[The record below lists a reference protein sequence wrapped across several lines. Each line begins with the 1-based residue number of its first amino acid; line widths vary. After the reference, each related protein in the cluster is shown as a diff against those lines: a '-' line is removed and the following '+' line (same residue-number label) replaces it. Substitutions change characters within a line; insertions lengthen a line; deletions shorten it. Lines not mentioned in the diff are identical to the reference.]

1 MENMNNWNDCWI
13 EIITKFHHEL
23 LWTSMRV
30 LHMSHKC
37 ISFWPQKK
45 SKMKVGTFRD
55 SNKYSLFKF
64 SVALLAS
71 CSAKT
76 LIVGGSDAVP
86 HSQPHILSLRRSI
99 LNSHYCGGSVVSASK
114 GVSAAH
120 CASNRASTAVA
131 GAHDFSSPNANEETL
146 SYKFT
151 RSFL

>member
-1 MENMNNWNDCWI
+1 M
-13 EIITKFHHEL
+13 
-23 LWTSMRV
+23 
-30 LHMSHKC
+30 
-37 ISFWPQKK
+37 
-45 SKMKVGTFRD
+45 
-55 SNKYSLFKF
+55 
-64 SVALLAS
+64 LAS

-151 RSFL
+151 RFKALFKTFSFVVIIITKCITK